1 MKPDAERAFRW
12 LDKNP
17 SHELSC
23 NWWGDEPKWEVHRVP
38 GGRNDRE
45 WKRVGTGETALAAVL
60 DAMEKKP

>member
-1 MKPDAERAFRW
+1 MTDAERAFRW

-17 SHELSC
+17 SHELSFAG
-23 NWWGDEPKWEVHRVP
+23 WDDENEWQVHRVQ

-45 WKRVGTGETALAAVL
+45 WKLVGQGTTSLAAVL